1 MAETGVVDGGKTPM
15 WFGLQLHANLATELY
30 PEIAARAEAL
40 GFADVAVHDAPLRR
54 PCWPLLCDIAR
65 ATSRVIVGPDVT
77 HPWFQHPAVIAA
89 NMAHLD
95 ELSEGRALLGMGRG
109 SMYNFVRMKDPST
122 LVGLEEAVNVIQM
135 LLGGDREEFEGE
147 VFGLGPGPGL
157 MFGSRR
163 RLPVHFGT
171 HGKKG
176 MRLAVRI
183 GDGIRVAGQ
192 WATGYMEQVRGWVE
206 EAAVEFDRDLT
217 NFELITENWTYL
229 HPDRELAR
237 REARRLVANFLPHLG
252 PMLDFY
258 KISPDEV
265 DAARAA
271 SVHGETDALSRIR
284 DETIDLFMA
293 AGDAED
299 LRKGLDRWEEN
310 GFHAVSFSGALGPDT
325 LLALD
330 MIGEEIAR
338 RRA

>member
-1 MAETGVVDGGKTPM
+1 MADSSTSDVAAPM
-15 WFGLQLHANLATELY
+15 WFGLQLHANLDIELY
-30 PEIAARAEAL
+30 PEIARRAEAH

-77 HPWFQHPAVIAA
+77 HPWFQHPAVIAT

-95 ELSEGRALLGMGRG
+95 ELSEGRALLGVGRG

-122 LVGLEEAVNVIQM
+122 LVGLEEAVQVIQM
-135 LLGGDREEFEGE
+135 LLGGEREEFEGK

-176 MRLAVRI
+176 VQLAVRI
-183 GDGIRVAGQ
+183 ADGVRVAGQ
-192 WATGYMEQVRGWVE
+192 WATGYMEMVRGWVE
-206 EAAVEFDRDLT
+206 EAAAEHDRDLKG
-217 NFELITENWTYL
+217 FDLITENWTYL

-237 REARRLVANFLPHLG
+237 REARKLVANFLPHLG
-252 PMLDFY
+252 PLAEFY
-258 KISPDEV
+258 KIGKDEIE
-265 DAARAA
+265 AARAA
-271 SVHGETDALSRIR
+271 SVHGDADALTRIR

-293 AGDAED
+293 AGDADD
-299 LRKGLDRWEEN
+299 LRKGLDRWQAA
-310 GFHAVSFSGALGPDT
+310 GFNAVSFSGALGPDT
-325 LLALD
+325 LVALD

-338 RRA
+338 RRR

>member
-1 MAETGVVDGGKTPM
+1 M
-15 WFGLQLHANLATELY
+15 
-30 PEIAARAEAL
+30 
-40 GFADVAVHDAPLRR
+40 
-54 PCWPLLCDIAR
+54 
-65 ATSRVIVGPDVT
+65 IVGPDVT

-122 LVGLEEAVNVIQM
+122 LVGLEEAVTVIQM

-157 MFGSRR
+157 MFGSRQ

-206 EAAVEFDRDLT
+206 EAAVEFDRDLST
-217 NFELITENWTYL
+217 FELINENWTYL

-237 REARRLVANFLPHLG
+237 REARRSWSPISCRTSVRCSTSIRLVRMKLRRRGPRACTAIQTPWRVFAMKRSICSWLPAM
-252 PMLDFY
+252 PM
-258 KISPDEV
+258 IC
-265 DAARAA
+265 ARAWTVGKRPA
-271 SVHGETDALSRIR
+271 FTQFLSPARW
-284 DETIDLFMA
+284 
-293 AGDAED
+293 
-299 LRKGLDRWEEN
+299 DRTRW
-310 GFHAVSFSGALGPDT
+310 SRS
-325 LLALD
+325 
-330 MIGEEIAR
+330 I
-338 RRA
+338 